1 MQTYSKQDIQKLG
14 LSDPIVRAHLDACRL
29 TQGIS
34 WEQMLHSLVVCLVEA
49 KDAAIAQSIDY
60 AKRIPPGGLLTDRLP
75 PPD

>member
-1 MQTYSKQDIQKLG
+1 MQSYDKQDIQKLG
-14 LSDPIVRAHLDACRL
+14 LSDPIVRAHLDAQRL

-60 AKRIPPGGLLTDRLP
+60 AKRVPPRGF
-75 PPD
+75 PD